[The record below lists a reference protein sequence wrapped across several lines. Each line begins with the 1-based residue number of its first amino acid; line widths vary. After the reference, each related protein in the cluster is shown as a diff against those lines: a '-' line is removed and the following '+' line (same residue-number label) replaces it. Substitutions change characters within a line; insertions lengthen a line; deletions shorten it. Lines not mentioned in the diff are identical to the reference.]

1 MCMKKSFRFVGCIY
15 VLTLVLY
22 ACSNHQP
29 TTATTAESA
38 APLPLITTGV
48 ALEPDLADADSIAVL
63 FYTNPFTAD
72 KEQYTRFYTSYT
84 TGSDTVLALLKQNMA
99 QPFTEDSL
107 RDCRSEGKMF
117 VYNNGKVAQTI
128 YFTTQSAQCT
138 HLYFINTGRYY
149 YFPFQAALQQRL
161 AVLKALAK

>member
-1 MCMKKSFRFVGCIY
+1 MKKFLDYALLLLIVCS
-15 VLTLVLY
+15 LV
-22 ACSNHQP
+22 ACQSNQP
-29 TTATTAESA
+29 TNAATTAKDSTV
-38 APLPLITTGV
+38 LITTGIT
-48 ALEPDLADADSIAVL
+48 LEPGLATADSISIL
-63 FYTNPFTAD
+63 FYKHPFTDD

-128 YFTTQSAQCT
+128 YFTTQAPQCT

>member
-1 MCMKKSFRFVGCIY
+1 
-15 VLTLVLY
+15 LV
-22 ACSNHQP
+22 ACQSNQP
-29 TTATTAESA
+29 TNAGTTAKDSTV
-38 APLPLITTGV
+38 LITTGIT
-48 ALEPDLADADSIAVL
+48 LEPGLATADSISIL
-63 FYTNPFTAD
+63 FYKHPFTDD
-72 KEQYTRFYTSYT
+72 KEQYTRFYTSFQT
-84 TGSDTVLALLKQNMA
+84 TTDTVLALLKENMTL
-99 QPFTEDSL
+99 PFTEDSL

-117 VYNNGKVAQTI
+117 VFSKGKVAQTI